1 VNINPNDLVNTINAY
16 NSACAAKVD
25 SQFGRSAATLV
36 PVQTPPYYAMPM
48 WPGGEAAFAGPIR
61 NERGQVCDAN
71 FKPIP
76 RLYSAGELGSVRGST
91 VTAISQNG
99 ELIISGQ
106 ISGHNAA
113 TEESWTS

>member
-1 VNINPNDLVNTINAY
+1 MNPNDLVNTVNTYNA
-16 NSACAAKVD
+16 ACAAKVD
-25 SQFGRSAATLV
+25 SQFGRAAANLV
-36 PVQTPPYYAMPM
+36 PIQTPPFYAMAL

-61 NERGQVCDAN
+61 NEKGQVCDAN
-71 FKPIP
+71 SKPIP

-91 VTAISQNG
+91 LSAVSQVG
-99 ELIISGQ
+99 ECMIFGQ